1 MRPKGLTSARIKEAL
16 GPVWWLLPLCA
27 QLGAKRRA
35 DDVAKGGT
43 TVDDRAVSRAV
54 RSGSHRDRFRGVVR
68 GLCNGSVLFSASGSS
83 QAGHRLWD
91 GWGASRG
98 RQEAAKRTR
107 LKMDRAESR
116 RSDQEMCWAWS
127 MLMSPDVR

>member
-43 TVDDRAVSRAV
+43 TVDDRAVPRAV

-68 GLCNGSVLFSASGSS
+68 GLCMLVRPRVGPVFCL
-83 QAGHRLWD
+83 QVIP
-91 GWGASRG
+91 GWTPSLG
-98 RQEAAKRTR
+98 RVGVPLEAAKRLPSERVSRWIALSHGAATR
-107 LKMDRAESR
+107 RCAGR
-116 RSDQEMCWAWS
+116 GPC
-127 MLMSPDVR
+127 